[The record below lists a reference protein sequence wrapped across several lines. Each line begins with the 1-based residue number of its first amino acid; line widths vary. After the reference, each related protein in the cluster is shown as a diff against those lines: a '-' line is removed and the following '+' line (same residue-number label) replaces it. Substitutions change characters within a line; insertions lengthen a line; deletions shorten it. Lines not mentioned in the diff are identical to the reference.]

1 MLRVFPKASPW
12 PKYFVVVDLKSRTW
26 SGSLSTRSG
35 SSLQKGYPEEIQN
48 IAVGSYD
55 IPLVKAIFPET
66 EGDFPREFH
75 DPCTGLDFREILQHC
90 RSHRMRNDRVPDL
103 GIGIDPVQGHTVDS
117 LSMVNEARMLSVN
130 LT

>member
-1 MLRVFPKASPW
+1 MAEIFRGCGSGKQNLVRIPQHPVRV
-12 PKYFVVVDLKSRTW
+12 
-26 SGSLSTRSG
+26 
-35 SSLQKGYPEEIQN
+35 SLQKGYPEEIQN